1 MYLRTVVAVLSILMA
16 LYDVSATSAEDWPM
30 WRANASRSAATTN
43 RLPTEFH
50 TQWSRRFEPR
60 SQAWDD
66 PLNLDLMTYDRVF
79 EPIVYN
85 DLVCLGFNDQDKLVA
100 LDIRTGETAW
110 THFTE
115 GPVRLPPAAYNGKIY
130 FGSDDGFLYCVHA
143 ADGSLAWKFRGA
155 PNSQHALGNKR
166 LISAWPSR
174 GGPVVYD
181 GDVYFAAS
189 IWPFMG
195 TFIYSLDAETGE
207 INWTN
212 DSTGSQ
218 YIKQPHSAPSFA
230 GVAPQ
235 GAIVATDDYLI
246 VPGGRS
252 VPAVFDRRSGELKY
266 FEINAGGK
274 GTGGSFVTADERH
287 YYVHTREKGTRAFN
301 LKTGL
306 KTAFTP
312 NEPVISGQRLYSAE
326 SEGQRSVVRA
336 YDINNVDNND
346 RKPLW
351 EVEVPAGDELIL
363 AGETLIAAAGTQ
375 LATIDVSGDRPAVL
389 KSVQIDVLD
398 DEESIARLVVAAG
411 RIVVVGDAGT
421 VAVLGDSETASPK
434 LAPRAQAA
442 NAAGSRKPG
451 DRTAAGKSRDCPLLQ
466 HGQPEGYAFW
476 FGRADSPQLAE
487 LIASSP
493 FVQLAVVDD
502 DEQRIHNLRVLLDQQ
517 NLLGRITGHVAT
529 PQSFRA
535 PSYVAHMT
543 FTTAELAGDPH
554 AVTAMWNSVRPYGG
568 TLTVVGADS
577 AQQQQTITRQLTSL
591 KLEQARVTTVDD
603 FVIATREGALPG
615 SADWTHQHGD
625 IANTVKSD
633 DARVRLPLGILWFG
647 GSSNMDVLPR
657 HGHGPPEQVVGG
669 RLIIQGMNSLSARD
683 VYTGRV
689 LWKREFDDLG
699 TYDVYYDETYE
710 NTPLNPKYNQVH
722 IPGANGRGTNYVVT
736 EDRIYLLMGAT
747 CLMIDPAT
755 GKDAGRIEMP
765 TSEDGNQPEWGYIGV
780 YGDLLLGGVG
790 FANYREKHQ
799 LEFSGDKELK
809 RNRAGF
815 GSKSFDRA
823 ASRGLI
829 AFDRH
834 SGEPIWRI
842 DAEHSFWHNGIVAG
856 GGRIFCLDKNP
867 APIEEAMRRRGLALP
882 DSYRIACFD
891 AASGNLKWEV
901 NEAIFGT
908 WLGYSEEHDL
918 LLQAGA
924 QASDRLSAE
933 TGQGMRVYSAA
944 TGDLHWKKDSLKYSG
959 PCILHN
965 DFIITNANSYA
976 ESAGAFHITTGDQRM
991 VKHPI
996 TGELTPWKITRAY
1009 GCNTMIAS
1017 ENMLTFRSGAA
1028 GYYDLTSDSGTGNL
1042 GGFKS
1047 GCTSNLV
1054 VANGVL
1060 NAPDYTRTCSC
1071 AYQNQT
1077 SLALVHM
1084 PEVEIWSVNVLA
1096 SADTTDGPAN
1106 AERFVNSVG
1115 FNLGAAGDRR
1125 DADGTLWL
1133 EYPAKAGTTPP
1144 FQVRYNDDA
1153 EVYTQHSSTRGD
1165 DPLAWITSSGIEN
1178 IRELTIDLN
1187 LADPID
1193 LANGIPV
1200 MHPDDDA
1207 EEAAD
1212 GVVSLSSSDLE
1223 LTTDAS
1229 TQTIGLRFTEIPFP
1243 AKSAHLIKQA
1253 YLQFTVDESSEES
1266 TSLWISGE
1274 LSPNAERFTSA
1285 SHDVSSR
1292 DQTRTQINWSPP
1304 AWKKVGASEE
1314 AQRTPDL
1321 TNIVKE
1327 IVSQPD
1333 WKAGNAMAFLIG
1345 GEGKRTAV
1353 SSRGQNKGAAK
1364 LVILA
1369 DLPDDAFDHEETTAA
1384 YDIELIFAAPR
1395 DSKRTRDFRVDVQ
1408 NTGSPRQVI
1417 LNPDDPS
1424 AQVLTLPSVQVGRR
1438 LRIALES
1445 LAGQPVL
1452 NGIRI
1457 QRETDSPRGN

>member
-1 MYLRTVVAVLSILMA
+1 MPPRTAFTILSILIA
-16 LYDVSATSAEDWPM
+16 SCDTSATSADDWPM

-50 TQWSRRFEPR
+50 IEWSRKFEAR

-85 DLVCLGFNDQDKLVA
+85 GLVCIGFNDRDKLVA
-100 LDIRTGETAW
+100 LDIRTGETVW
-110 THFTE
+110 TYFTE
-115 GPVRLPPAAYNGKIY
+115 GPVRLPPAACNGKIY
-130 FGSDDGFLYCVHA
+130 FGSDDGFLYCVQA
-143 ADGSLAWKFRGA
+143 ADGSLVWKFRGA

-195 TFIYSLDAETGE
+195 TFLYSLDAETGE
-207 INWTN
+207 VNWTN

-235 GAIVATDDYLI
+235 GAIVATDEYLI

-252 VPAVFDRRSGELKY
+252 VPAVFDRRTGELKY

-274 GTGGSFVTADERH
+274 GTGGSFVTADKRH

-301 LKTGL
+301 LETGR

-312 NEPVISGQRLYSAE
+312 NEPVISGGSLYCAKRNGE
-326 SEGQRSVVRA
+326 RSFVQA
-336 YDINNVDNND
+336 YDISNDDNSD
-346 RKPLW
+346 RSPLW
-351 EVEVPAGDELIL
+351 QVEVPAGDELIL
-363 AGETLIAAAGTQ
+363 AGETLVAASGNQ
-375 LATIDVSGDRPAVL
+375 LATIDISTDRPAVL
-389 KSVQIDVLD
+389 KLIPIDVLATD
-398 DEESIARLVVAAG
+398 ESIARLLVAAG

-421 VAVLGDSETASPK
+421 VAVLGESETASPE
-434 LAPRAQAA
+434 LTPSAQAA
-442 NAAGSRKPG
+442 NAAGSG
-451 DRTAAGKSRDCPLLQ
+451 ESGERTAAEQSPDCPLLQ

-493 FVQLAVVDD
+493 FLQLAVVDD
-502 DEQRIHNLRVLLDQQ
+502 DEQRIHNLQVFLDQQ
-517 NLLGRITGHVAT
+517 NLLGKITGHVGT

-543 FTTAELAGDPH
+543 FTTADLASDPH

-568 TLTVVGADS
+568 TLTVVGADP
-577 AQQQQTITRQLTSL
+577 AQRQAIARQWTSL
-591 KLEQARVTTVDD
+591 KLEQARVNALDNV
-603 FVIATREGALPG
+603 VIATREGALPG

-689 LWKREFDDLG
+689 LWKREFEDLG

-736 EDRIYLLMGAT
+736 EDRIYLLIGAT
-747 CLMIDPAT
+747 CLMIDPAN
-755 GKDAGRIEMP
+755 GQDAGRIEMP
-765 TSEDGNQPEWGYIGV
+765 TSEDGSQPEWGYIGV
-780 YGDLLLGGVG
+780 YENLLLGGVG
-790 FANYREKHQ
+790 FANYREKHD
-799 LEFSGDKELK
+799 LEFAGDRELK
-809 RNRAGF
+809 RNQAGF

-834 SGEPIWRI
+834 SGKQIWRV
-842 DAEHSFWHNGIVAG
+842 DAKHSFWHNGIVAG
-856 GGRIFCLDKNP
+856 GGRIFCLDRNP
-867 APIEEAMRRRGLALP
+867 APVEQAMRRRGLPLP

-891 AASGNLKWEV
+891 AASGSTTWEV
-901 NEAIFGT
+901 TEAIFGT

-933 TGQGMRVYSAA
+933 TGQGMRVYKA
-944 TGDLHWKKDSLKYSG
+944 TSGDLHWKKDTLKYSG

-976 ESAGAFHITTGDQRM
+976 ESAGAFHIATGEQRM

-1009 GCNTMIAS
+1009 GCNNMIAS

-1084 PEVEIWSVNVLA
+1084 PEVEVWSVNALA
-1096 SADTTDGPAN
+1096 SAETSERSAG
-1106 AERFVNSVG
+1106 AERFVESVG

-1144 FQVRYNDDA
+1144 FQVRFNSDA
-1153 EVYTQHSSTRGD
+1153 KAYTQHSSTRSD
-1165 DPLAWITSSGIEN
+1165 DPLAWMTSSGIEN

-1187 LADPID
+1187 LAEPVDP
-1193 LANGIPV
+1193 ASGIPV
-1200 MHPDDDA
+1200 VHPDDDA
-1207 EEAAD
+1207 EEGAD
-1212 GVVSLSSSDLE
+1212 GVVSLGSSDLE
-1223 LTTDAS
+1223 LTTDGS
-1229 TQTIGLRFTEIPFP
+1229 VQTIGLRFADIPLP
-1243 AKSAHLIKQA
+1243 AKSAHLIKKA
-1253 YLQFTVDESSEES
+1253 YLQFTVDESSEAS

-1274 LSPNAERFTSA
+1274 LTPNAERFTAA

-1292 DQTRTQINWSPP
+1292 DQTSAQINWSPP
-1304 AWKKVGASEE
+1304 AWKKVGASGE

-1321 TNIVKE
+1321 TGIVKE

-1333 WKAGNAMAFLIG
+1333 WKAGNAMAFLIRG
-1345 GEGKRTAV
+1345 DGRRTAV
-1353 SSRGQNKGAAK
+1353 SSRGRNKDAPR
-1364 LVILA
+1364 LVIIA
-1369 DLPDDAFDHEETTAA
+1369 DLPDDIANREEATTA
-1384 YDIELIFAAPR
+1384 YELKLFFAAPR
-1395 DSKRTRDFRVDVQ
+1395 GSRQPRKFRVDVQ
-1408 NTGSPRQVI
+1408 NAGLPQHVT
-1417 LNPDDPS
+1417 LNPEDPTHH
-1424 AQVLTLPSVQVGRR
+1424 VLSLPSVQIGRR
-1438 LRIALES
+1438 LRIAFDATE
-1445 LAGQPVL
+1445 GQPVL
-1452 NGIRI
+1452 SGIKF
-1457 QRETDSPRGN
+1457 QRQ